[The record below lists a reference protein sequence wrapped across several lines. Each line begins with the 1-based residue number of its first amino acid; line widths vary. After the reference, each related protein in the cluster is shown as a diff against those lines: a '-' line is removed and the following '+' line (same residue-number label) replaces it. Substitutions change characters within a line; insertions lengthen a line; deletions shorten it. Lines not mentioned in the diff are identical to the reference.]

1 MKFQVPLALVA
12 ALSLAAPVA
21 TAADPVEG
29 KDYFRINPAVPTSD
43 ATKIVVTEY
52 FSYQCPHC
60 YTFAKPFAAWSARL
74 PQDAKADR
82 AAVSIGH
89 ASWIAAGQAFYALTA
104 MKAVPGI
111 DDAFFGAI
119 HRERKNLSDEA
130 SNCRAG
136 LPGKAS
142 IASHSRKSTARSASS
157 SRPSA
162 PKTSLARCA
171 YPACRRSSSTADIV
185 VPIADDGDFRDQFA
199 LVDGLIAR
207 ARRERAA
214 AKPVSP

>member
-12 ALSLAAPVA
+12 ALSLAAAVA
-21 TAADPVEG
+21 AAADPVEG
-29 KDYFRINPAVPTSD
+29 KDYFRINPVVPTSD

-74 PQDAKADR
+74 PKDAKADR
-82 AAVSIGH
+82 VAVSIGH
-89 ASWIAAGQAFYALTA
+89 ASWVAAGQAFYALTA

-119 HRERKNLSDEA
+119 HRERQNLGDEA
-130 SNCRAG
+130 SIAAWVAGQGIDRIAFEKIYRSFSVQLQTKRAEDQ
-136 LPGKAS
+136 
-142 IASHSRKSTARSASS
+142 SRKLRL
-157 SRPSA
+157 PSV
-162 PKTSLARCA
+162 PSLVIDGR
-171 YPACRRSSSTADIV
+171 YL
-185 VPIADDGDFRDQFA
+185 VPIADDGDFRDQLA

>member
-1 MKFQVPLALVA
+1 MMFQVPLVLIA
-12 ALSLAAPVA
+12 ALTLAAPVA
-21 TAADPVEG
+21 IAADPVEG

-74 PQDAKADR
+74 AQDVKADR

-89 ASWIAAGQAFYALTA
+89 ASWAAAGQAFYALTA

-119 HRERKNLSDEA
+119 HRERKNLGDEA
-130 SNCRAG
+130 SIAAWVAGQGIDRVAFEKIYGSFSVQLQTKRAEDQ
-136 LPGKAS
+136 
-142 IASHSRKSTARSASS
+142 SRKVRL
-157 SRPSA
+157 PSV
-162 PKTSLARCA
+162 PSLVIDGR
-171 YPACRRSSSTADIV
+171 YL
-185 VPIADDGDFRDQFA
+185 VPIADDGDFRDQLA

>member
-21 TAADPVEG
+21 AAADPVEG

-89 ASWIAAGQAFYALTA
+89 ASWVAAGQAFYALTA
-104 MKAVPGI
+104 LKAVPGI

-119 HRERKNLSDEA
+119 HRERKQLTDEA
-130 SNCRAG
+130 AIAAWVARQGIDRAAFE
-136 LPGKAS
+136 KAYRS
-142 IASHSRKSTARSASS
+142 FSVQLQTKRAEDQSRKVRL
-157 SRPSA
+157 PSV
-162 PKTSLARCA
+162 PSLVIDGR
-171 YPACRRSSSTADIV
+171 YL
-185 VPIADDGDFRDQFA
+185 VPIADDGDFRDQLA

-214 AKPVSP
+214 AKPISP